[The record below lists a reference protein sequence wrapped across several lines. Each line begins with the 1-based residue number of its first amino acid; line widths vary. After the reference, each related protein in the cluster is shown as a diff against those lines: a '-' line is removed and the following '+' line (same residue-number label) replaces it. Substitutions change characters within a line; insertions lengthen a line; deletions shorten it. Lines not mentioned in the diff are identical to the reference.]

1 MTDTVTE
8 VVDADGESLGM
19 PCVFQKDNYIVAIS
33 DEIELVYQGNTY
45 LGGYEV
51 INIETGITEYMTT
64 ALPEAI
70 FSAVNLA
77 HAMKTK
83 PWEWRAAD
91 EAKVTPK
98 AVAEGVLN

>member
-1 MTDTVTE
+1 MTVYGNEEEVTQSE
-8 VVDADGESLGM
+8 GI
-19 PCVFQKDNYIVAIS
+19 PCVFQKDNYVVAIS
-33 DEIELVYQGNTY
+33 DEVELTYQGNTY

-83 PWEWRAAD
+83 PWEWRD
-91 EAKVTPK
+91 EDEKKASPAPK
-98 AVAEGVLN
+98 PTDSVLN

>member
-8 VVDADGESLGM
+8 VVDTDGESLGM
-19 PCVFQKDNYIVAIS
+19 PCVFQKDNYVVAIS
-33 DEIELVYQGNTY
+33 DEIELTYQGNTY

-77 HAMKTK
+77 HAMKQK
-83 PWEWRAAD
+83 PWEWRDEDAKKEAPKAAAD
-91 EAKVTPK
+91 S
-98 AVAEGVLN
+98 VLN